1 MRVLSQGQCKIKYD
15 DGDSWTGDGRYIM
28 RLDGG
33 QGASSL
39 FCQLYVSVCQ
49 RSKTCPLALVSALSS
64 TVVQVVAPGPVL
76 AAAHAVAPVTATVVT
91 ATCEPVIFDAK
102 VRRPRML
109 LRGWALLQ

>member
-1 MRVLSQGQCKIKYD
+1 MVTAGQATGATLCGWMADRVRPHCS
-15 DGDSWTGDGRYIM
+15 
-28 RLDGG
+28 
-33 QGASSL
+33 AS
-39 FCQLYVSVCQ
+39 FYVSVCQ